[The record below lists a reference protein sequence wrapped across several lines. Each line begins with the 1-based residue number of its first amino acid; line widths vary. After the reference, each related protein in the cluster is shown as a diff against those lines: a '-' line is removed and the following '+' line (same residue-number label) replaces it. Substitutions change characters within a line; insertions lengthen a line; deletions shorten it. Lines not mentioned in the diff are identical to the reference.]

1 MFETPAQF
9 SLHIEQLANESKLSY
24 IETIIQYCEENS
36 LEPSDVAKF
45 INKPL
50 KDKIENDFRELSML
64 PKVPT
69 LLFD

>member
-9 SLHIEQLANESKLSY
+9 SLHIEQLATTGKLSY
-24 IETIIQYCEENS
+24 VDAIIQYCEENS

-50 KDKIENDFRELSML
+50 KDKIENDFRELHML
-64 PKVPT
+64 PQVPS
-69 LLFD
+69 LFFD

>member
-36 LEPSDVAKF
+36 LEPSDVVKF

-50 KDKIENDFRELSML
+50 KDKIENDFRELNML

>member
-50 KDKIENDFRELSML
+50 EDKIENDFRELNML

>member
-9 SLHIEQLANESKLSY
+9 SLHIEQLANENKVSHIDAILR
-24 IETIIQYCEENS
+24 YCEENS

-50 KDKIENDFRELSML
+50 KDKIENDFRELNML